1 MAAAAQPQP
10 QGGGAPPGA
19 QAPQQQTG
27 DPSQQQAAQML
38 NEFRPLA
45 DTIQQLGKKY
55 PEGQEQPTQMLKAL
69 EGWMT
74 RVAGN
79 PQRTPQAQAPP
90 NA

>member
-10 QGGGAPPGA
+10 GNGAAPSGSP
-19 QAPQQQTG
+19 PQQQTG

-55 PEGQEQPTQMLKAL
+55 PEGQEQATQMLKAL

-79 PQRTPQAQAPP
+79 PQRTQQAQAPP